1 MLTIKEGINKK
12 KKLEDLEAGV
22 IFKADDSLFMRSDE
36 YANNGSNS
44 IVCIDLSDGELNNL
58 SAVLYVLPVT
68 KATMEVS
75 YD

>member
-1 MLTIKEGINKK
+1 MLTIKETINKK
-12 KKLEDLEAGV
+12 QKLQDLEAGT
-22 IFKADDSLFMRSDE
+22 IFKADSCLFMRSDE

-58 SAVLYVLPVT
+58 SAGMYVLPTT